1 MTLKDTYK
9 GYTITYD
16 GRRFTILLDDKEQTN
31 RPKDMDACMAWVD
44 KQLKEVFVRTKVI
57 VDGSYRNTFNEAEAT
72 SIVEGKAWVS
82 YSNSRREL
90 VDVTSLRVL
99 SKDNLGKIAKFK
111 DLTAQAEALTKEA
124 RAIKGRLEVFDV
136 NTMLV
141 DK

>member
-9 GYTITYD
+9 GYTIAYD
-16 GRRFTILLDDKEQTN
+16 GRRFEIILDDKVQTN
-31 RPKDMDACMAWVD
+31 RPKDLDACMAWID

-57 VDGSYRNTFNEAEAT
+57 VSSWDGFKEGEST
-72 SIVEGKAWVS
+72 SIVDNRAWVV
-82 YSNSRREL
+82 YPDGKREM
-90 VDVTSLRVL
+90 VDVKDLRVL
-99 SKDNLGKIAKFK
+99 SEDNLGKIAKFK
-111 DLTAQAEALTKEA
+111 DLTEQAEALTKEA